1 MKLIVEIDARGFGTV
16 RPADVPQPA
25 PVPPQ
30 QPQPPRTDRPV
41 GGRVT
46 EIALPWENT
55 SSTGRIKTGSYG
67 PFGPNDILAV
77 RFTIPANH
85 TTGGLKFSMAEW
97 GGGPVQREA
106 CISQS
111 PGDFNGTK
119 TGVSARTSVNVVA
132 TIGGQPQPYQAH
144 LQPGQTYYL
153 NVKNLSCQADTC
165 DMFID
170 FTKW

>member
-1 MKLIVEIDARGFGTV
+1 LTRIP
-16 RPADVPQPA
+16 RPDNRRSYRA
-25 PVPPQ
+25 PSFSRRRRNHSR
-30 QPQPPRTDRPV
+30 PRSHSRTRNHS
-41 GGRVT
+41 RSHSRSRN
-46 EIALPWENT
+46 WENT

-85 TTGGLKFSMAEW
+85 TAGGLKFSMAEW
-97 GGGPVQREA
+97 GGGPVQRDA
-106 CISQS
+106 CISQA
-111 PGDFNGTK
+111 PGDFSGMR